1 MADDHTTMT
10 RDRDPL
16 NLRSLPPL
24 DAPDALWG
32 DIETTLDA
40 RSGRARSST
49 GGTKRGWIP
58 LAMAATVAA
67 MALCIALLR
76 GAYGPVPASPD
87 ESLDPLVR
95 LQAVSAALETQ
106 LDDYRYG
113 AVSASTADSVARL
126 EQELAWLDVQINQTP
141 DDPVLWAERVALLG
155 EINQR
160 YIRSDWRSEMMLA
173 SY

>member
-1 MADDHTTMT
+1 MADDRMNHESN
-10 RDRDPL
+10 RPDPL
-16 NLRSLPPL
+16 NLKALPDL
-24 DAPDALWG
+24 DPPEGLWNA
-32 DIETTLDA
+32 IETSLDSRAGRGAA
-40 RSGRARSST
+40 R
-49 GGTKRGWIP
+49 RGWIP
-58 LAMAATVAA
+58 LAMAATVATL
-67 MALCIALLR
+67 ALCIALLR
-76 GAYGPVPASPD
+76 GTYGPVPVTSD
-87 ESLDPLVR
+87 EAADPLVR

-113 AVSASTADSVARL
+113 AVSASTADAVARL
-126 EQELAWLDVQINQTP
+126 EQELAWLDVQINETP